1 VKRRDTKVEEAIRYL
16 IGRRL
21 KSAKEVETMDAHP
34 NEDTLCAFV
43 EGRLEQAGSSQMVS
57 HLITCGPCRHITAQ
71 LTRLECDPSPES
83 DLSSLDDAPNR
94 LQLLLNKLASRVIP
108 DSEEDAVFAY
118 QDPSES
124 DHESVEPVPEDSE
137 QS

>member
-1 VKRRDTKVEEAIRYL
+1 MV
-16 IGRRL
+16 GRRL
-21 KSAKEVETMDAHP
+21 KSATEVETMDAHP

-43 EGRLEQAGSSQMVS
+43 EGHLEQAGSSQMVS